1 MVSFRLI
8 LDSIIS
14 PKLVFKRIIDYE
26 IKLSVLI
33 ESIIFIALVN
43 AIFSYISNYLLYSNI
58 VEDENLFFFYYE
70 NVLSK
75 PLLLVFLE
83 AFKILLIT
91 SVITYIG
98 RLFGGKGSFIN
109 LLKSVVWIHFILIF
123 INFLLFIS
131 IFLNIFVSGY
141 LIMLANIWIIWVLSE
156 CATRAH
162 SFKSTFLVFV
172 FGIIILI
179 MLMALILQVLNSND
193 IIFLERVG
201 SNA

>member
-1 MVSFRLI
+1 MISFRLI

-33 ESIIFIALVN
+33 EALIFIALVN
-43 AIFSYISNYLLYSNI
+43 AIFSYISNFLLYSNK
-58 VEDENLFFFYYE
+58 VSEENLFFLYYE
-70 NVLSK
+70 NILSK

-83 AFKILLIT
+83 VFKILLIT

-98 RLFGGKGSFIN
+98 RIFGGKGSFIN

-123 INFLLFIS
+123 INLLLFVS
-131 IFLNIFVSGY
+131 IYLNINLSGY

-156 CATRAH
+156 CAARTH
-162 SFKSTFLVFV
+162 GFKSTFLVFV
-172 FGIIILI
+172 FGLIILFVI
-179 MLMALILQVLNSND
+179 MALILQLLNSND
-193 IIFLERVG
+193 IIFLERV
-201 SNA
+201 SSDA

>member
-1 MVSFRLI
+1 MISFKLI
-8 LDSIIS
+8 SDSIFS
-14 PKLVFKRIIDYE
+14 PKVAFQRIVNFE
-26 IKLSVLI
+26 IKLSVLV
-33 ESIIFIALVN
+33 EATIFIALVN
-43 AIFSYISNYLLYSNI
+43 AIFSYISNYLLYTNN
-58 VEDENLFFFYYE
+58 VEEENLFFFYYE
-70 NVLSK
+70 NILSK
-75 PLLLVFLE
+75 PLLLFFLE
-83 AFKILLIT
+83 VFKILFIT
-91 SVITYIG
+91 TVITYTG

-109 LLKSVVWIHFILIF
+109 LLKSVVWIHFVLIF
-123 INFLLFIS
+123 INFFLFIS
-131 IFLNIFVSGY
+131 IFLNTNLSAY

-179 MLMALILQVLNSND
+179 MLMALILQILNSND

>member
-123 INFLLFIS
+123 INFLIFIS

>member
-1 MVSFRLI
+1 MISFRLI

-33 ESIIFIALVN
+33 EALIFIALVN
-43 AIFSYISNYLLYSNI
+43 AIFSYISNFLLYSNK
-58 VEDENLFFFYYE
+58 VSEENLFFLYYE
-70 NVLSK
+70 NILSK

-83 AFKILLIT
+83 VFKILLIT

-98 RLFGGKGSFIN
+98 RIFGGKGSFIN
-109 LLKSVVWIHFILIF
+109 LLKSVVWIHFVLIF
-123 INFLLFIS
+123 INFFLFIS
-131 IFLNIFVSGY
+131 IFLNTNLSAY

-179 MLMALILQVLNSND
+179 MLMALILQILNSND
-193 IIFLERVG
+193 ILFIVFFE
-201 SNA
+201 

>member
-1 MVSFRLI
+1 MVSIKLI
-8 LDSIIS
+8 LDSIFS
-14 PKLVFKRIIDYE
+14 PKGAFQRIITFE
-26 IKLSVLI
+26 IKLSVLV
-33 ESIIFIALVN
+33 EAIIFIALVN
-43 AIFSYISNYLLYSNI
+43 AIFSYISNYLLYSYN
-58 VEDENLFFFYYE
+58 VQEENLFFFYYE

-83 AFKILLIT
+83 VFKILLIT
-91 SVITYIG
+91 TFITYIG

-123 INFLLFIS
+123 INFLLFVS
-131 IFLNIFVSGY
+131 IYLDINISGY

-156 CATRAH
+156 CAARAH
-162 SFKSTFLVFV
+162 GFKSTFLVFI

-179 MLMALILQVLNSND
+179 ILMALILQILNSND
-193 IIFLERVG
+193 IIFLEKVG

>member
-1 MVSFRLI
+1 MISFRLI

-33 ESIIFIALVN
+33 EALIFIALVN
-43 AIFSYISNYLLYSNI
+43 AIFSYISNFLLYSNK
-58 VEDENLFFFYYE
+58 VSEENLFFLYYE
-70 NVLSK
+70 NILSK

-83 AFKILLIT
+83 VFKILLIT

-98 RLFGGKGSFIN
+98 RIFGGKGSFIN
-109 LLKSVVWIHFILIF
+109 LLKSVVWIHFVLIF
-123 INFLLFIS
+123 INFFLFIS
-131 IFLNIFVSGY
+131 IFLNTNLSAY

-179 MLMALILQVLNSND
+179 MLMALILQILNSND